1 MVPGIP
7 KPNQKQVRVRVSEEC
22 LRLATKTSE
31 MPFLGALGA
40 LCQADPDNTEIDQ
53 RIIKTIGDA
62 IRLLREAALLALEAG
77 VR

>member
-1 MVPGIP
+1 M
-7 KPNQKQVRVRVSEEC
+7 
-22 LRLATKTSE
+22 ATKTSE
-31 MPFLGALGA
+31 MPFLRALGA